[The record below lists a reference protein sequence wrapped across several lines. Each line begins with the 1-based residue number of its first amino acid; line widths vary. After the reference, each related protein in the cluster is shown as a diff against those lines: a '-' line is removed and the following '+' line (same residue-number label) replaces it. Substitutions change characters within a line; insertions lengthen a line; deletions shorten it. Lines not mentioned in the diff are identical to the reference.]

1 MQLNTDYKN
10 SLNNYVIVNT
20 TPQET
25 KYDPTIAEYVIN
37 WLGHSH
43 VLPKSIDVNK
53 DQNVI
58 REYMRYLDAKISAV
72 RKTTTFWD
80 SYNIRDAAVSQID
93 FINKYAA
100 LPNNSSLIINSDSF
114 KIGDTTYNKGS
125 VVLKDFYGNQQ
136 IIEGKQNGFYVPSSL
151 TTVGTGNFKLT
162 FEYRDYIERESTID
176 FKAAFETPK
185 DGTLYNKQLK
195 NNDFINNSYSIDLI
209 PDKDNTKIIPF
220 IECYTYNHGKIGEQ
234 LFNFLTISKGDSQV
248 ILTKPDTSI
257 NFIVLIK

>member
-25 KYDPTIAEYVIN
+25 KYDPTIAENIIN

-43 VLPKSIDVNK
+43 VVPTSITN
-53 DQNVI
+53 NESTI
-58 REYMRYLDAKISAV
+58 LEYMQYLDAKISAV

-80 SYNIRDAAVSQID
+80 SYNIRDAAISQLD

-114 KIGDTTYNKGS
+114 KIGNTTYNKGS

-136 IIEGKQNGFYVPSSL
+136 IIEGKQNGFYIPSSL
-151 TTVGTGNFKLT
+151 TTIGTGNFKLT
-162 FEYRDYIERESTID
+162 FEYRDYINRESIID
-176 FKAAFETPK
+176 FEAALETPK

-195 NNDFINNSYSIDLI
+195 NNDFINNSYSIVLI
-209 PDKDNTKIIPF
+209 PDEDGTKIMPF
-220 IECYTYNHGKIGEQ
+220 IECYTYNSGKIGEQ
-234 LFNFLTISKGDSQV
+234 LFNFLTISKEDSQV

>member
-20 TPQET
+20 TPQTTEYN
-25 KYDPTIAEYVIN
+25 KQIAENVIN

-43 VLPKSIDVNK
+43 IVPKSIN
-53 DQNVI
+53 DQNTI
-58 REYMRYLDAKISAV
+58 LEYMRYLDAKISAV

-136 IIEGKQNGFYVPSSL
+136 IIEGKQNGFYIPSSL
-151 TTVGTGNFKLT
+151 TTVGNGNFKLT
-162 FEYRDYIERESTID
+162 FQYQDYSAGGIKELEA
-176 FKAAFETPK
+176 KLETPQA
-185 DGTLYNKQLK
+185 GTLYNKKLT
-195 NNDFINNSYSIDLI
+195 NDDFTTDNSYSIDLI
-209 PDKDNTKIIPF
+209 PDKDGTKIMPF
-220 IECYTYNHGKIGEQ
+220 IECYTYNSGKIGEQ
-234 LFNFLTISKGDSQV
+234 LFNFLTISKKDSQV
-248 ILTKPDTSI
+248 ILTKPSDISI
-257 NFIVLIK
+257 NFTVLIK

>member
-1 MQLNTDYKN
+1 MQLNTDYIN

-20 TPQET
+20 KPQTQEYQ
-25 KYDPTIAEYVIN
+25 KGIAEDVIN

-43 VLPKSIDVNK
+43 VVPKSITDNEST
-53 DQNVI
+53 I
-58 REYMRYLDAKISAV
+58 LEYMRYLDAKISAV

-114 KIGDTTYNKGS
+114 KIGKTTYNKGS

-136 IIEGKQNGFYVPSSL
+136 IIEGKQNGFYIPFSL

-162 FEYRDYIERESTID
+162 FEYRDDSDRLPIPLEA
-176 FKAAFETPK
+176 KLETPQA
-185 DGTLYNKQLK
+185 GTLYNKQLT
-195 NNDFINNSYSIDLI
+195 NSNFINNSYSIDLI
-209 PDKDNTKIIPF
+209 SDKNNTKIMPF
-220 IECYTYNHGKIGEQ
+220 IECYTYNSGKIGEQ

>member
-20 TPQET
+20 KPQTQEYQ
-25 KYDPTIAEYVIN
+25 KGIAEDVIN

-43 VLPKSIDVNK
+43 IVPKSITN
-53 DQNVI
+53 NESTI
-58 REYMRYLDAKISAV
+58 LEYMQYLDAKISAV

-80 SYNIRDAAVSQID
+80 SYNIRDAAISQLD
-93 FINKYAA
+93 FINKYSA

-114 KIGDTTYNKGS
+114 KIGKTTYNKGS

-136 IIEGKQNGFYVPSSL
+136 IIEGKQNGFYIPSSL
-151 TTVGTGNFKLT
+151 TTVGNGNFKLT
-162 FEYRDYIERESTID
+162 FEYKDYIDRESIID
-176 FKAAFETPK
+176 FEATLETPK

-209 PDKDNTKIIPF
+209 PDKDGTKIMPF
-220 IECYTYNHGKIGEQ
+220 IECYTYNSGKIGEQ

-248 ILTKPDTSI
+248 ILTKPDISI
-257 NFIVLIK
+257 NFTVLIK

>member
-25 KYDPTIAEYVIN
+25 KYDSTIAENVIN

-53 DQNVI
+53 DQNAI
-58 REYMRYLDAKISAV
+58 RDYMRYLDAKISAV

-80 SYNIRDAAVSQID
+80 SYNIRDAAISQLD

-114 KIGDTTYNKGS
+114 KIGNTTYNKGS

-136 IIEGKQNGFYVPSSL
+136 IIEGKQNGFYIPSSL
-151 TTVGTGNFKLT
+151 TTVGNGNFKLT
-162 FEYRDYIERESTID
+162 FEYQDYSAGDIKELEA
-176 FKAAFETPK
+176 KLETPQA
-185 DGTLYNKQLK
+185 GTLYNKQLT
-195 NNDFINNSYSIDLI
+195 NDDFTTNNSYPIDLI
-209 PDKDNTKIIPF
+209 PDKDGTKIIPF
-220 IECYTYNHGKIGEQ
+220 IECYTYNSGKIGEQ
-234 LFNFLTISKGDSQV
+234 LFNFLTISKVDSQV
-248 ILTKPDTSI
+248 ILTKPNTSI

>member
-20 TPQET
+20 KPQTQEYQ
-25 KYDPTIAEYVIN
+25 KGIAEDVIN

-43 VLPKSIDVNK
+43 IVPKSITN
-53 DQNVI
+53 NESTI
-58 REYMRYLDAKISAV
+58 LEYMQYLDAKISAV

-80 SYNIRDAAVSQID
+80 SYNIRDAAISQLD
-93 FINKYAA
+93 FINKYSA

-114 KIGDTTYNKGS
+114 KIGNTTYNKGS

-136 IIEGKQNGFYVPSSL
+136 IIEGKQNGFYIPSSL
-151 TTVGTGNFKLT
+151 TTVGNGNFKLT
-162 FEYRDYIERESTID
+162 FEYQDYSAGDIKELEAKLEIPQ
-176 FKAAFETPK
+176 A
-185 DGTLYNKQLK
+185 GTLYNKQLT
-195 NNDFINNSYSIDLI
+195 NSNFINNSYSIDLI

-220 IECYTYNHGKIGEQ
+220 IECYTYNNGKIGEQ

-248 ILTKPDTSI
+248 ILTKPNTSI

>member
-20 TPQET
+20 KPQTQEYQ
-25 KYDPTIAEYVIN
+25 KGIAEDVIN

-43 VLPKSIDVNK
+43 VVPKSITN
-53 DQNVI
+53 NESTI
-58 REYMRYLDAKISAV
+58 LEYMQYLDAKISAV

-80 SYNIRDAAVSQID
+80 SYNIRDAAISQLD

-114 KIGDTTYNKGS
+114 KIGDITYNKGS

-136 IIEGKQNGFYVPSSL
+136 IIEGKQNGFYIPSSL
-151 TTVGTGNFKLT
+151 TTVGSGNFKLT
-162 FEYRDYIERESTID
+162 FEYRDYSEGEKIELQ
-176 FKAAFETPK
+176 AALATPQA
-185 DGTLYNKQLK
+185 GTLYNKQLT
-195 NNDFINNSYSIDLI
+195 NSNFINNSYPIDLI
-209 PDKDNTKIIPF
+209 PDEDGTKIMPF
-220 IECYTYNHGKIGEQ
+220 IECYTYNSGKIGEQ
-234 LFNFLTISKGDSQV
+234 LFNFLTISKEDSQV

>member
-10 SLNNYVIVNT
+10 SLNNYIIVNT
-20 TPQET
+20 APQTTEYN
-25 KYDPTIAEYVIN
+25 KQIAEDVIN

-43 VLPKSIDVNK
+43 VVPKSINE
-53 DQNVI
+53 QNTVL
-58 REYMRYLDAKISAV
+58 EYMRYLDAKISAV

-114 KIGDTTYNKGS
+114 KIGDVTYNKGS

-136 IIEGKQNGFYVPSSL
+136 IIEGKQNGFYIPLSL
-151 TTVGTGNFKLT
+151 TTVGNGNFKLT
-162 FEYRDYIERESTID
+162 FEYRDSVDTKYTELE
-176 FKAAFETPK
+176 AALATPK
-185 DGTLYNKQLK
+185 AGTLYNKK
-195 NNDFINNSYSIDLI
+195 ITNNEFINNSYPI
-209 PDKDNTKIIPF
+209 PLMPGENGTKIMPF
-220 IECYTYNHGKIGEQ
+220 IECYTDNSGKIGEQ
-234 LFNFLTISKGDSQV
+234 LFNFLTISKDNSQV
-248 ILTKPDTSI
+248 ILTKPADTSI

>member
-1 MQLNTDYKN
+1 MYNYTN
-10 SLNNYVIVNT
+10 SLSNYVIVNT

-25 KYDPTIAEYVIN
+25 EYNSTIAENVIN

-100 LPNNSSLIINSDSF
+100 LPNNSSLIITAPP
-114 KIGDTTYNKGS
+114 IP
-125 VVLKDFYGNQQ
+125 V
-136 IIEGKQNGFYVPSSL
+136 
-151 TTVGTGNFKLT
+151 
-162 FEYRDYIERESTID
+162 
-176 FKAAFETPK
+176 PK
-185 DGTLYNKQLK
+185 DK
-195 NNDFINNSYSIDLI
+195 N
-209 PDKDNTKIIPF
+209 
-220 IECYTYNHGKIGEQ
+220 
-234 LFNFLTISKGDSQV
+234 
-248 ILTKPDTSI
+248 IL
-257 NFIVLIK
+257 LL

>member
-25 KYDPTIAEYVIN
+25 KYDSTIAENVIN

-53 DQNVI
+53 DQNAI
-58 REYMRYLDAKISAV
+58 RDYMRYLDAKISAV

-80 SYNIRDAAVSQID
+80 SYNIRDAAISQLD

-114 KIGDTTYNKGS
+114 KIGNTTYNKGS

-136 IIEGKQNGFYVPSSL
+136 IIEGKQNGFYIPSSL
-151 TTVGTGNFKLT
+151 TTVGNGNFKLT
-162 FEYRDYIERESTID
+162 FEYQDYSAGDIKELEA
-176 FKAAFETPK
+176 KLETPQA
-185 DGTLYNKQLK
+185 GTLYNKQLT
-195 NNDFINNSYSIDLI
+195 NDDFTTNNSYPIDLI
-209 PDKDNTKIIPF
+209 PDKDGTKIMPF
-220 IECYTYNHGKIGEQ
+220 IECYTYNSGKIGEQ
-234 LFNFLTISKGDSQV
+234 LFNFLTISKVDSQI

>member
-1 MQLNTDYKN
+1 MQLNTNYTN

-20 TPQET
+20 TPQITE
-25 KYDPTIAEYVIN
+25 YNPDIAEKIIN

-43 VLPKSIDVNK
+43 VIPKSISN
-53 DQNVI
+53 DQNSI
-58 REYMRYLDAKISAV
+58 LEYMRYLDAKISAV

-114 KIGDTTYNKGS
+114 KIGDVTYNKGS

-151 TTVGTGNFKLT
+151 TTVGSNFKLT
-162 FEYRDYIERESTID
+162 FEYRDFVDGNPIPLQAELQ
-176 FKAAFETPK
+176 TPT
-185 DGTLYNKQLK
+185 DGSLYNKK
-195 NNDFINNSYSIDLI
+195 ITNSAFINNSYSIPLM
-209 PDKDNTKIIPF
+209 PDKDGTKIMPF
-220 IECYTYNHGKIGEQ
+220 IECYIDNSGKIGEQ
-234 LFNFLTISKGDSQV
+234 LFNFLTISKEDSQV
-248 ILTKPDTSI
+248 ILTKPTDTSI